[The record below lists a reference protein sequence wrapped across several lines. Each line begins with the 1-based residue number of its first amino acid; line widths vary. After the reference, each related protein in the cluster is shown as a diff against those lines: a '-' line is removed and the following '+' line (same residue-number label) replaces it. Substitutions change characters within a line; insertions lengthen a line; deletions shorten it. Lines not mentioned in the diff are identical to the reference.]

1 MRGGPAVKN
10 NIVEKVKEYVV
21 VLMLLAVIVVFS
33 IATPNFLQ
41 VKNLF
46 NIARQVS
53 MLGIVAACASF
64 AMISGAMDLAVGSV
78 VSFACVLTAELTVN
92 TNMSIPLACMIAV
105 AASAALGM
113 INGLIAVG
121 LGVAPIIITLGT
133 MTAYKGIAYLICGGI
148 SIYGTPD
155 AFRMLG
161 QGYLFGIIPIPVI
174 ILISVVVIVAFILN
188 KTVFGRAVFALGG
201 NDEAARL
208 AGIKVK
214 KVRALLFAIS
224 GFGAGLAGVIM
235 CSRLSSGVPN
245 SGNGYEFDVVTACV
259 IGGVSPNGGEGKI
272 SGVLCGVLVIGVL
285 NNGLTLMNI
294 NEFYQNIVNG
304 VVLILAIT
312 FDVFQQRQKLKSDKK
327 KVNAVRIGA

>member
-1 MRGGPAVKN
+1 MKN
-10 NIVEKVKEYVV
+10 NIVEKAKEYVV
-21 VLMLLAVIVVFS
+21 VLMLLVVIVVFS

-64 AMISGAMDLAVGSV
+64 AMISGAMDLSVGSV
-78 VSFACVLTAELTVN
+78 VSFACVLTAALTVN
-92 TNMSIPLACMIAV
+92 HNMSIPLACMIAV
-105 AASAALGM
+105 AASAVLGM

-155 AFRMLG
+155 TFRMLG

-208 AGIKVK
+208 AGINVK
-214 KVRALLFAIS
+214 KIRALLFAIS

-245 SGNGYEFDVVTACV
+245 SGTGYEFDVVTACV

-327 KVNAVRIGA
+327 KVNAVRMGA

>member
-1 MRGGPAVKN
+1 MKSNVT
-10 NIVEKVKEYVV
+10 EKLKEYVV
-21 VLMLLAVIVVFS
+21 VLLLVAVVVVFS

-46 NIARQVS
+46 NIARQIS
-53 MLGIVAACASF
+53 MLGIVAACTSF
-64 AMISGAMDLAVGSV
+64 AMISGGMDLSVGSML
-78 VSFACVLTAELTVN
+78 SFSGVLSATLMVNFHTNVWAACAIAILATTV
-92 TNMSIPLACMIAV
+92 
-105 AASAALGM
+105 LGM

-133 MTAYKGIAYLICGGI
+133 MTAFKGMAYLICGGI
-148 SIYGTPD
+148 SVYGTPD
-155 AFRMLG
+155 AFRMIG
-161 QGYLFGIIPIPVI
+161 QGYVAGVIPIPVI
-174 ILISVVVIVAFILN
+174 ILVIIVIIVAFILN
-188 KTVFGRAVFALGG
+188 KTTFGRSVFALGG

-208 AGIKVK
+208 AGINVK
-214 KVRALLFAIS
+214 AIRGLLYAIS

-245 SGNGYEFDVVTACV
+245 SGTGYEFDTVTACV
-259 IGGVSPNGGEGKI
+259 IGGVSANGGEGKV

-304 VVLILAIT
+304 VVLILAIS
-312 FDVFQQRQKLKSDKK
+312 FDVLQQRQKVRNDKNK
-327 KVNAVRIGA
+327 MKILQMEN

>member
-1 MRGGPAVKN
+1 MKN

-64 AMISGAMDLAVGSV
+64 AMISGAMDLSVGSV

-105 AASAALGM
+105 AASAVLGM

-208 AGIKVK
+208 AGINVK

-327 KVNAVRIGA
+327 KVNAVRMGA

>member
-1 MRGGPAVKN
+1 MKN